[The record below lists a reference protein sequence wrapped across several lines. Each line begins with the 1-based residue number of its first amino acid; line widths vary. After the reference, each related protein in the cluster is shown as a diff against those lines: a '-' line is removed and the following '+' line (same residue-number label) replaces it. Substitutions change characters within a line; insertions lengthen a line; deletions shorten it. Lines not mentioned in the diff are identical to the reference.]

1 MTVKLKDIAWIER
14 GKNYTVVT
22 GDVNTEGQGLPFI
35 AGAGDLKDDK
45 VIVKY
50 YCQRSSQCI
59 SQINDIIFSVTGTI
73 GKCLINTQGEF
84 AISIIVCFIRLKE
97 YNKEYNERLLEY
109 LRFIFKYYNSG
120 FPDYIYGYARKFSV
134 YELSEVIIDFS
145 ILNKYQARYEELSKN
160 KETISKEQKKIEREL
175 DKLFYIKAKDKKL
188 DGILQSDEILYCPP
202 ENICKIKKKKT
213 QFYETSPLLAK
224 IMIEMANI
232 QENESVLEPSAG
244 MGAIAKFLPKR
255 AVCIEKDLAFS
266 NFLKGSGFQV
276 VFDDF
281 MEYPLENK
289 FDVIIANPPFL
300 HKNQT
305 GADVVHILKM
315 LLHFKRCIVVIA
327 CRTLLERD
335 TMEAKLLR
343 FVLKEKYQVEE
354 RILRYKEHLLI
365 DMKKPIVL
373 LKIEKKDSQ
382 IETLSYEEAI
392 AKISGFEILF

>member
-14 GKNYTVVT
+14 GKNYTRR
-22 GDVNTEGQGLPFI
+22 DVNTEGQGLPFI

-59 SQINDIIFSVTGTI
+59 SKINDIIFSNTGTI

-84 AISIIVCFIRLKE
+84 AISSNVCFIRLKA

-109 LRFIFKYYNSG
+109 LRFIFKYYNSD
-120 FPDYIYGYARKFSV
+120 FPDYICCYARQFSV
-134 YELSEVIIDFS
+134 YELSEVVIDFT
-145 ILNKYQARYEELSKN
+145 ILNKYQARYEELSEHK
-160 KETISKEQKKIEREL
+160 KAISNEKVKVEKEL

-188 DGILQSDEILYCPP
+188 DGYLQSDEILYCPP

-213 QFYETSPLLAK
+213 QFYETSPYLAK

-244 MGAIAKFLPKR
+244 RGAIAKFLPKR
-255 AVCIEKDLAFS
+255 AVCIEKDLVFS
-266 NFLKGSGFQV
+266 NFLKDSGFQV

-281 MEYPLENK
+281 MKYPLENK

-300 HKNQT
+300 HNNVQT

-327 CRTLLERD
+327 CRTLLDRD

-365 DMKKPIVL
+365 DMQKPIVL

-392 AKISGFEILF
+392 AKISGAETLF

>member
-14 GKNYTVVT
+14 GKSYSYKR

-59 SQINDIIFSVTGTI
+59 SKINDIIFSNTGTI

-84 AISIIVCFIRLKE
+84 AISHNVCFIRLKA

-109 LRFIFKYYNSG
+109 LRFIFKYYNSD
-120 FPDYIYGYARKFSV
+120 FPSHIYCYARIFSV
-134 YELSEVIIDFS
+134 YELSEVVIDFT
-145 ILNKYQARYEELSKN
+145 ILNKYQARYEELSEHK
-160 KETISKEQKKIEREL
+160 KAISNEKVKVEKEL

-188 DGILQSDEILYCPP
+188 DGVLQSDESLYCPP

-213 QFYETSPLLAK
+213 QFYETSPHLAK

-244 MGAIAKFLPKR
+244 LGAIAKFLPER

-281 MEYPLENK
+281 MKYPLENK

-300 HKNQT
+300 YNGQT
-305 GADVVHILKM
+305 GADVAHILKM
-315 LLHFKRCIVVIA
+315 LLHFNRCIVVIA
-327 CRTLLERD
+327 CRTLMDRD
-335 TMEAKLLR
+335 TIEAKLLR
-343 FVLKEKYQVEE
+343 FVLKERYQVEE
-354 RILRYKEHLLI
+354 RILCPKEHLMDI
-365 DMKKPIVL
+365 QKHIVL

-382 IETLSYEEAI
+382 IETLSYRKAI
-392 AKISGFEILF
+392 AKISGVETLF

>member
-1 MTVKLKDIAWIER
+1 MTVKLKDIAWIES
-14 GKNYTVVT
+14 GKDYTR

-35 AGAGDLKDDK
+35 AGASDLKDDK

-59 SQINDIIFSVTGTI
+59 SKINDIIFSNTGTI

-84 AISIIVCFIRLKE
+84 AICRSVCFIRLKA

-109 LRFIFKYYNSG
+109 LRFIFKYYNSD
-120 FPDYIYGYARKFSV
+120 FPSHIFGYARKFSV
-134 YELSEVIIDFS
+134 YELSEVVIDFT
-145 ILNKYQARYEELSKN
+145 ILNKYQARYKELSEHK
-160 KETISKEQKKIEREL
+160 KAISNEKVKVEKEL
-175 DKLFYIKAKDKKL
+175 DKLFYIKAKDKML
-188 DGILQSDEILYCPP
+188 DGLLQSDESLYCPP

-213 QFYETSPLLAK
+213 QFYETSPHLAK

-244 MGAIAKFLPKR
+244 LGAIAKFLPER

-281 MEYPLENK
+281 MKYPLENK

-300 HKNQT
+300 HNNQT
-305 GADVVHILKM
+305 GADVAHILKM
-315 LLHFKRCIVVIA
+315 LLHFNRCIVVIA
-327 CRTLLERD
+327 CRTLMDRD
-335 TMEAKLLR
+335 TIAAELLR
-343 FVLKEKYQVEE
+343 FVLKERYQVEE
-354 RILRYKEHLLI
+354 RILCYKEHLMDI
-365 DMKKPIVL
+365 QKPIAL

-382 IETLSYEEAI
+382 IETLSYRKAI
-392 AKISGFEILF
+392 AKISGVETLF